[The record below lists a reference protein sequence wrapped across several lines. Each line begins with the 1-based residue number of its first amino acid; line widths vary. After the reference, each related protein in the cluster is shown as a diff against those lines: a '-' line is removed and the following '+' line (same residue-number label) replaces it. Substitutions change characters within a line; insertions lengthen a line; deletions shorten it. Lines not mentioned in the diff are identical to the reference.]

1 MTSVRYLF
9 SVSCRLPIERTL
21 LTSCFPLMLKICPEM
36 ALCIH
41 SCTMLSLILSCWGPN
56 TVRRLWVLKPCF
68 LGSYGSYRPLRK
80 KINVKLHGLKPDCT
94 EIQAD
99 FRRQLEYRT
108 LLQPPPPPNKCHM
121 SVHNAFWLT
130 AMWLTFD
137 TEKMPEHL
145 GPHFLFGSLLQS
157 YLIWLRGKTKMMTS
171 RPGILESSPSARQ
184 ISGYVMVFM
193 MVHRGKSW
201 EALGNDVY
209 VACMCVQI
217 ILCVYV
223 LCRATEEQDPL
234 PSFSLS
240 HNSILEVYLACTT
253 IYTEACGSTYS
264 IWEWWLLLHVNCK

>member
-108 LLQPPPPPNKCHM
+108 LLQPSHPPKQ
-121 SVHNAFWLT
+121 
-130 AMWLTFD
+130 
-137 TEKMPEHL
+137 MPYVCSQCILAHCYVVDLRYWKDARTL
-145 GPHFLFGSLLQS
+145 G
-157 YLIWLRGKTKMMTS
+157 T
-171 RPGILESSPSARQ
+171 
-184 ISGYVMVFM
+184 
-193 MVHRGKSW
+193 
-201 EALGNDVY
+201 
-209 VACMCVQI
+209 
-217 ILCVYV
+217 
-223 LCRATEEQDPL
+223 
-234 PSFSLS
+234 SFSLRLIVTIVFNMVERKNENDDKQAWDS
-240 HNSILEVYLACTT
+240 WKQSLGKTDLWMCHGIHDGSQREVLGGFGKWCV
-253 IYTEACGSTYS
+253 CC
-264 IWEWWLLLHVNCK
+264 LHVCSDHSLCICPLQSNWGAGPTSFFLLVPQFNSRSLPCMYNNLYRGLWLHV